1 MVVALALTVVAG
13 GCGKEAKP
21 DQPVAFGAP
30 PPVTAKLAITAPADD
45 VVPAASW
52 PSACQFLTDEE
63 IKAVLPQATDIKRV
77 PQGVSIVS
85 ISDKSQTSVAPEGS
99 CSYKFGLERAAI
111 KEAVSSL
118 IVTIDAVADPKI
130 IKEHYT
136 ETRTAESKRDDRK
149 QFENH
154 SDLGPDDCYS
164 WLYATSEFH
173 LVCRQGPMMF
183 EIRGGGSG
191 SFTGVAN
198 GDLTARAR
206 VWLEKA
212 QTPAAKIIA
221 AKVPR

>member
-13 GCGKEAKP
+13 GCGKEAVP
-21 DQPVAFGAP
+21 DEPVAFGAA
-30 PPVTAKLAITAPADD
+30 PPVSSQLEITAPAGD

-52 PSACQFLTDEE
+52 PSACKFLTDEE
-63 IKAVLPQATDIKRV
+63 LKAVLPQATDIKRV

-99 CSYKFGLERAAI
+99 CSYKFGLEGAAAEEFI
-111 KEAVSSL
+111 SSL
-118 IVTIDAVADPKI
+118 IVTIDAVADPELI
-130 IKEHYT
+130 EEHYT
-136 ETRTAESKRDDRK
+136 ETRTSESKRDDRK
-149 QFENH
+149 QFENQ

-183 EIRGGGSG
+183 EVRGNGSG
-191 SFTGVAN
+191 SFTGVN
-198 GDLTARAR
+198 DTDLTARAR

-212 QTPAAKIIA
+212 QAPAAKIIA
-221 AKVPR
+221 AKVP